1 MVSLLASCGGEK
13 ANSGTPS
20 AEADKPIL
28 KVLLGEEKEQKKKAP
43 AEVIPWEGKFLS
55 YDLLEN
61 LSFAHL
67 WGTGLRIDF
76 GTSDYY
82 KYTLGGWRTGWG
94 RNRQRDG
101 VLYTHAVG
109 DSARVYFPWERSED
123 LLIRFR
129 ARRFGARFFSLY
141 VNDKPVQKVNLN
153 RADWEVYTAE
163 VPAER
168 IRAGENY
175 MLLRWDRTSR
185 EGDER
190 VAAGVDSIEILPGAA
205 AEADAGAVAAG
216 SGTTAGQAA
225 ITAEIGSGEQKVS
238 ALVLPGGAR
247 LSYLLQVPEPGPLL
261 GFRIGIVPDKSEK
274 SVPDLTLQVEGVA
287 DGREPAKLLS
297 RTVAGAQ
304 AGTFS
309 PVGVDMKALAGEVVR
324 LDLRVSSSTDSRARL
339 ALLSPALYVEPS
351 PAPVVEPA
359 ARAKNTIVIMIDTLR
374 ADHCAPFNGKTRVL
388 SPAFNQLAE
397 RGALF
402 ERFSAVEDWTKPS
415 CATMLTGLYPD
426 THKIQTEGAK
436 LPAKVKMIS
445 EEMAER
451 SVSTGAFI
459 ANGYV
464 SGKFG
469 FERGWDRY
477 TNYIREGK
485 KTDAEYVFKDAIEW
499 IEKVKDKRFYAYIH
513 TIDPHVPYAP
523 PDAFLEL
530 YDKEPYHGPV
540 QPRKTAYH
548 LEDIKKGKF
557 NPTGRDKERILALYD
572 GEISYHDKYLGKFL
586 ERLNALGLME
596 DTLIMAV
603 SDHGEEFWDHG
614 SVGHG
619 HQIHQELIHVPF
631 LLIWKGTIS
640 GKVRIAENHDH
651 SCMVPT
657 TFDAMGLEPPDYLEG
672 KSVLSAALGRQ
683 QPALQAGFSSHQGD
697 RQAVWSGKWKLL
709 MRGPINTYLYDTDDD
724 PGCQS
729 NLKKKRPITLAYL
742 RALLGQF
749 QGCADKARWS
759 SRGSAGKQK
768 RKVEQEKVEMD
779 DELRKQLKNL
789 GYFH

>member
-1 MVSLLASCGGEK
+1 MTSLLASCGGEK
-13 ANSGTPS
+13 ASSGTPS

-28 KVLLGEEKEQKKKAP
+28 KALLGDENEEEDPP
-43 AEVIPWEGKFLS
+43 AEVVPWEGKFRA

-61 LSFAHL
+61 VSFAHL
-67 WGTGLRIDF
+67 LGAGLRIDF

-82 KYTLGGWRTGWG
+82 KYALGGWRTGWG

-109 DSARVYFPWERSED
+109 DSARIYFPWPKSED

-129 ARRFGARFFSLY
+129 LQRFGARFFSLY
-141 VNDKPVQKVNLN
+141 INNKDVQKVNLT
-153 RADWEVYTAE
+153 RADWETYTAE
-163 VPAER
+163 VPAEL

-185 EGDER
+185 EGHES
-190 VAAGVDSIEILPGAA
+190 VAAGVDTIEILPRAA
-205 AEADAGAVAAG
+205 AEADAGAGAAG
-216 SGTTAGQAA
+216 SGIPAGQAA
-225 ITAEIGSGEQKVS
+225 ITADIDSGKQRVS
-238 ALVLPGGAR
+238 ALVLPAGSR
-247 LSYLLQVPEPGPLL
+247 LSYLLQVPEKRPLL
-261 GFRIGIVPDKSEK
+261 GFRLGIVPDKSEK
-274 SVPDLTLQVEGVA
+274 AVSDMTLQVQAMA

-297 RTVAGAQ
+297 YTLKGKQ
-304 AGTFS
+304 AAEFA
-309 PVGVDMKALAGEVVR
+309 PVGVDLKALAGEVVR
-324 LDLRVSSSTDSRARL
+324 LELRVSSFASSRARL
-339 ALLSPALYVEPS
+339 ALLSPAIFVEPS
-351 PAPVVEPA
+351 TAPVAQPA
-359 ARAKNTIVIMIDTLR
+359 IKARNTIVVMIDTLR
-374 ADHCAPFNGKTRVL
+374 ADHCAPFNHKTRVR
-388 SPAFNQLAE
+388 SPAFNALAE
-397 RGALF
+397 QGALF

-445 EEMAER
+445 EEMQER
-451 SVSTGAFI
+451 AVATGAFI

-469 FERGWDRY
+469 FKRGWDRY
-477 TNYIREGK
+477 TNYIRESK
-485 KTDAEYVFKDAIEW
+485 KTDAEYVFKDAFEW

-523 PDAFLEL
+523 PKKFLEL
-530 YDKEPYHGPV
+530 YDREPYNGPV
-540 QPRKTAYH
+540 QPRKTAHH
-548 LEDIKKGKF
+548 LEAIKKGKF
-557 NPTGRDKERILALYD
+557 NPTRRDKERILALYD
-572 GEISYHDKYLGKFL
+572 GEISYHDKYFGRFL
-586 ERLNALGLME
+586 DRLNTLGLMK
-596 DTLIMAV
+596 DTLIMVV

-631 LLIWKGTIS
+631 LLIWRGTIF
-640 GKVRIAENHDH
+640 GKVRIADNHDH
-651 SCMVPT
+651 GCMVPT
-657 TFDAMGLEPPDYLEG
+657 TFDAMGLHPPDYLEG
-672 KSVLSAALGRQ
+672 KSALPIALGRQ
-683 QPALQAGFSSHQGD
+683 QPGPQAGFSSHQGD

-709 MRGPINTYLYDTDDD
+709 MRGPVNTYLYDTDAD

-729 NLKKKRPITLAYL
+729 NLKKKRPITLAYM

-749 QGCADKARWS
+749 QGSSDKTRWS
-759 SRGSAGKQK
+759 SRETTGKRK

-779 DELRKQLKNL
+779 NELRKQLENL